1 MEAVIKGIPILS
13 ILQGLSKYHGKKYC
27 YPSQLKV
34 LELLKNRVGIKISI
48 ATLNRYLRVIDDQ
61 GWIRR
66 IRRIRRDP
74 EKGMVFQST
83 IYIISKTGYRLLAKT
98 GVKVWFFAKKT
109 AKKIVK
115 NVPAPGVIKFN
126 GDRKKFVYKKFQDK
140 EKPLE

>member
-66 IRRIRRDP
+66 IRRIKRDP
-74 EKGMVFQST
+74 VKGMVFQST
-83 IYIISKTGYRLLAKT
+83 IYIITKTGYRLIAKL
-98 GVKVWFFAKKT
+98 GVKVWFFAKRKVKKEV
-109 AKKIVK
+109 AKID
-115 NVPAPGVIKFN
+115 AQGVIKFN
-126 GDRKKFVYKKFQDK
+126 GDRKKFVYKKFQ
-140 EKPLE
+140 EKVKPPA